1 MSKELLMQ
9 VEKSVNLTGLGVLL
23 IAQHATPLLKGFD
36 LHMRYL
42 VQLVFPDGAEIQ
54 AIASIE
60 AISRPVGEPEGAATE
75 APALLLAEEG
85 TDAVPSGTLVYLL
98 QQTE

>member
-1 MSKELLMQ
+1 MQ

-23 IAQHATPLLKGFD
+23 IAHHATPLLQSFD
-36 LHMRYL
+36 LYMHYP
-42 VQLVFPDGAEIQ
+42 VQLVFPDGGGEAQ

-60 AISRPVGEPEGAATE
+60 AISRPIVEPGATATE

-85 TDAVPSGTLVYLL
+85 MDAVPTGTLVYLL
-98 QQTE
+98 QQTK